1 MDDARDVNKRE
12 VNSWVRTME

>member
-1 MDDARDVNKRE
+1 MDDERDVNKRE